1 MTDPL
6 ALALSLLVPVLDSLG
21 IRYAI
26 VGSLASSA
34 HGVYRATADGD
45 LLADIRPQQ
54 ARPLAAALSKDW
66 YGEPDAME
74 SAIRQGRAFNLIH
87 MTTATKVD
95 IFPARTDFH
104 ERQIERASVITV
116 FPQDSALQ
124 LPVASAED
132 VVLSKLQWYRAGG
145 EVSEKQ
151 WSDIGG
157 ILATQSGL
165 DFGYMEAWARSLG
178 VGDLLARAIAE
189 TR

>member
-6 ALALSLLVPVLDSLG
+6 ALVLSQLAPVLKSLG

-45 LLADIRPQQ
+45 LLAQIRPQQ
-54 ARPLAAALSKDW
+54 ARQLAAALGKDW
-66 YGEPDAME
+66 YAEPDAME
-74 SAIRQGRAFNLIH
+74 AAIREGRAFNLIH

-104 ERQIERASVITV
+104 AGQIERASVITV
-116 FPQDSALQ
+116 FPQDDALQ

-132 VVLSKLQWYRAGG
+132 VVLVKLQRYRAGG

-151 WSDIGG
+151 WSDIAG
-157 ILATQSGL
+157 ILATQTGL
-165 DFGYMEAWARSLG
+165 DFAYMEAWAKPPR
-178 VGDLLARAIAE
+178 RW
-189 TR
+189 